1 VLLDIRTATD
11 FRRTLNLRSGDA
23 LIVGRDPGQCQVC
36 LSDPSV
42 SHRHCRLSVSRTHL
56 WVQDLGSTNGVHIN
70 GKRVQSA
77 LARPGDTLRIGTCT
91 VSVRES
97 GWSSRLP
104 AIAS

>member
-1 VLLDIRTATD
+1 
-11 FRRTLNLRSGDA
+11 
-23 LIVGRDPGQCQVC
+23 
-36 LSDPSV
+36 
-42 SHRHCRLSVSRTHL
+42 
-56 WVQDLGSTNGVHIN
+56 VQDLGSTNGVFIN